1 MSHSA
6 HRCGTVKNLQ
16 NDYTMY
22 ARTSRHVNREGCGP
36 KLRKILEIFLSENP
50 VNFGSSHSGRSY
62 AGGLDP
68 EEYARSLDKAYAVA
82 CCFSSADSIRNVLAK
97 LKKED
102 TGISIVV
109 SGLIEEIKRIADEVG
124 LKPHTALLSL
134 GVHGRKELLPEEKVL
149 EITTMCGHGLVA
161 THLVEEI
168 MEKVRSGSLEL
179 KEAATLLAQPCP
191 CGIFNLDRCVEL
203 LNDQLEAMVKQGG
216 DSIKGG
222 ENS

>member
-6 HRCGTVKNLQ
+6 HRCGTVRNLQ

-36 KLRKILEIFLSENP
+36 KLRKILEVFLSENP

-62 AGGLDP
+62 AAGLDP
-68 EEYARSLDKAYAVA
+68 EEYARSMDKAYAVA
-82 CCFSSADSIRNVLAK
+82 CCYSNASSIRNVLEK
-97 LKKED
+97 LKQAD

-109 SGLIEEIKRIADEVG
+109 SGLIEEIRKIASDVG
-124 LKPHTALLSL
+124 LKPHTVLLSL
-134 GVHGRKELLPEEKVL
+134 GVHGRKELLPEENVL

-161 THLVEEI
+161 THLVEEVVAKVKSEALT
-168 MEKVRSGSLEL
+168 ME
-179 KEAATLLAQPCP
+179 EAAMLLAQPCP

-203 LNDQLEAMVKQGG
+203 LKEQMKE
-216 DSIKGG
+216 IP
-222 ENS
+222 E

>member
-6 HRCGTVKNLQ
+6 HRCGTIRNLQ

-36 KLRKILEIFLSENP
+36 KLRKILDIFLSENP
-50 VNFGSSHSGRSY
+50 VNFGSSHSGKSF
-62 AGGLDP
+62 AAGLDP
-68 EEYARSLDKAYAVA
+68 EEYSRSLDKAYAVA
-82 CCFSSADSIRNVLAK
+82 CCFSSASAIKNVLVK
-97 LKKED
+97 LKEAD

-109 SGLIEEIKRIADEVG
+109 SGLIEEIRKIAGDVG

-134 GVHGRKELLPEEKVL
+134 GFHGKKELLPEEEVL

-161 THLVEEI
+161 THLVEDVVQKVKSGALTS
-168 MEKVRSGSLEL
+168 EK
-179 KEAATLLAQPCP
+179 AAMLLAQPCP

-203 LNDQLEAMVKQGG
+203 LKEQL
-216 DSIKGG
+216 G
-222 ENS
+222 ESFNERKE